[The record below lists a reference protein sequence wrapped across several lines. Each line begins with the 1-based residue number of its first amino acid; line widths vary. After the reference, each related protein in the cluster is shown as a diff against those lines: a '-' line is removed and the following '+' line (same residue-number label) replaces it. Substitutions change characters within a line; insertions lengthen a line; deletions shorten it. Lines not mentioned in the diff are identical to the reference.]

1 MHRDLQHVSHL
12 HFLRP
17 LYHIVFYHDF
27 LIFVDSCQIFRTFF
41 RDLFIIV
48 FPGHLHE
55 AHNGNAEKTASHKT
69 KKKLQ
74 HNVFLLN
81 AFHGETNKNDKI
93 RTLA

>member
-1 MHRDLQHVSHL
+1 
-12 HFLRP
+12 
-17 LYHIVFYHDF
+17 
-27 LIFVDSCQIFRTFF
+27 
-41 RDLFIIV
+41 V

-55 AHNGNAEKTASHKT
+55 AHDRDAKKATGHKA

-74 HNVFLLN
+74 HNDFLLN

>member
-1 MHRDLQHVSHL
+1 MIFS
-12 HFLRP
+12 FLSI
-17 LYHIVFYHDF
+17 LVKF
-27 LIFVDSCQIFRTFF
+27 
-41 RDLFIIV
+41 
-48 FPGHLHE
+48 GHLHE
-55 AHNGNAEKTASHKT
+55 AHNGNAEKTACHKA

>member
-1 MHRDLQHVSHL
+1 
-12 HFLRP
+12 
-17 LYHIVFYHDF
+17 
-27 LIFVDSCQIFRTFF
+27 
-41 RDLFIIV
+41 V

-55 AHNGNAEKTASHKT
+55 AHNSNAEKATSHKA

-74 HNVFLLN
+74 HNDFLLN